1 MDGNVITTPFGR
13 RGVTIAALQRHYALG
28 EQNGPTRAD
37 KWKLFRDIGEA
48 RELLGLTD
56 RAMVVLNALLS
67 FFQDSELS
75 RESGLVVFPSN
86 AQLSLRAHGISGTTL
101 RRQLALLVETGLIER
116 RDSPNGKRYARRD
129 EQGAIDAAFGFSL
142 EPLLVR
148 AAELA
153 ALAQEAARQR
163 LMFRKAKDM
172 LTVLRRDARKLISA
186 GLEQASESSEDELA
200 LWLALEERYIALVAT
215 FPRRPD
221 IDFIEKTS
229 LEMGALK
236 DEAVKLLENKFNLKK
251 MDANDHQSGAHKQ
264 NSNTDSIHE
273 LEPLLKK
280 EQADE
285 PEQKSAQSM
294 AVKVEGIKNFPLAMV
309 LRACPQIADYGPG
322 GAISNWRD
330 MMAAAVVVRSML
342 GVSPSAYEAASH
354 AMGPE
359 NAAVAIACILE
370 RAGHIQSAGGYL
382 RDLTAR
388 TERGE
393 FSLGPMLMALLRTNG
408 QSGSLRAG

>member
-13 RGVTIAALQRHYALG
+13 RGVTIAALQRHYALC
-28 EQNGPTRAD
+28 EQSGPTRAD

-56 RAMVVLNALLS
+56 RAMAVLNALLS

-86 AQLSLRAHGISGTTL
+86 AQLSLRAYGISGTTL

-186 GLEQASESSEDELA
+186 GLEQASESSENELA

-229 LEMGALK
+229 LEMAALK
-236 DEAVKLLENKFNLKK
+236 DEAVKLLENKFNFKK

-264 NSNTDSIHE
+264 NSKTDSIHE

-294 AVKVEGIKNFPLAMV
+294 AVMVEGIKNFPLAMV

-354 AMGPE
+354 AMGSE
-359 NAAVAIACILE
+359 NAATAIACILE

-408 QSGSLRAG
+408 KSASLRAG